1 MRIDVAE
8 LRTPELEFGDNKA
21 YFTDPREGLRSAGP
35 FSLRFGRAHKA
46 KIRLGLIGPRDML
59 NDARRW
65 YERCAGK
72 VLTGKPA
79 NPMYLDFPGFER
91 VFQSVVALNGTW
103 EAGIEK
109 ELRTAL
115 ERSGHDRFEGVL
127 DVYSAAI
134 TKLSRTQS
142 LDVITCCLPYDVI
155 TSCWSMT
162 RTLTR
167 TERKQ
172 LQRAKK
178 DEERGQLSFDTL
190 WAPDDTPE
198 DLLQRDFR
206 RALKAR
212 AMEANIPIQIA
223 TPNLFYDDQASQD
236 PATRAWNSS
245 VALFYKGGGI
255 PWRVRSQ
262 GPETCFVGISFHY
275 LRTTKS
281 DLMYSSLA
289 QAFSSEGEGFAL
301 KGECV
306 PPSQERGHRAQLSSE
321 QASKLAM
328 RVLSEY
334 RERTGKEP
342 ARLVLHKTTRFTA
355 DERCGFS
362 RIFDQIPVVEFINIA
377 PSDFRLVQRSAYP
390 PKRGTLCRINDDA
403 TYVFTTGYIPEWR
416 TYPGMHIPVP
426 LKIVTDRDTDIIRA
440 ATDVLALAR
449 MNWNTAFDTT
459 GAPITLRFARQV
471 GGIMAEVGQG
481 EPSPSYRFYM

>member
-1 MRIDVAE
+1 MRISVAE
-8 LRTPELEFGDNKA
+8 LRAPELEFGDNKA
-21 YFTDPREGLRSAGP
+21 YFTDPRAGLALAGP

-46 KIRLGLIGPRDML
+46 QIRLGLVGPRNL
-59 NDARRW
+59 LQDARHW
-65 YERCAGK
+65 YERCEGEIF
-72 VLTGKPA
+72 TGKPE
-79 NPMYLDFPGFER
+79 NPMYLPFAGFER
-91 VFQSVVALNGTW
+91 VFQSVVVLDRSW
-103 EAGIEK
+103 EANIEK
-109 ELRTAL
+109 ELAVAL
-115 ERSGHDRFEGVL
+115 ERSGRDRFEGVL
-127 DVYSAAI
+127 DAYSAAI
-134 TKLSRTQS
+134 SKLSRAQS
-142 LDVITCCLPYDVI
+142 LDVITCCLPSDVI
-155 TSCWSMT
+155 TSCWSIT

-172 LQRAKK
+172 LQKAKK
-178 DEERGQLSFDTL
+178 DEALGQMSFETL
-190 WAPDDTPE
+190 WVPDDTSE

-245 VALFYKGGGI
+245 VALFYKAGGI
-255 PWRVRSQ
+255 PWRVRSE

-289 QAFSSEGEGFAL
+289 QAFSSDGEGFAL
-301 KGECV
+301 KGDSV
-306 PPSQERGHRAQLSSE
+306 PRSEEPGRTAYLSSG
-321 QASKLAM
+321 QASKLG
-328 RVLSEY
+328 RKVLSEY
-334 RERTGKEP
+334 QERTGKDP
-342 ARLVLHKTTRFTA
+342 SRVVLHKTTQFTG
-355 DERCGFS
+355 DERRGFS
-362 RIFDQIPVVEFINIA
+362 ETFDQIPVVEFINIA

-403 TYVFTTGYIPEWR
+403 TYLFTTGYIPEWQ
-416 TYPGMHIPVP
+416 TYPGMHIPAP
-426 LKIVTDRDTDIIRA
+426 LKILTDRDTDIVRA

-471 GGIMAEVGQG
+471 GGIMAEVGQR